1 MIGKLFVTFP
11 VLMIVLFYS
20 SNVGSREDSKV
31 LKNDRNR
38 VAKVY
43 SIDKKTGRSTVEKGS
58 IDEKG
63 LVHFRCKPILE
74 WLKNAGIELIIK
86 TQNSQIFRP
95 GKIVFCNLKK
105 DKALFSLEPFSSD
118 EESPLESTEH
128 TTFREKEEAEQVETN
143 FVTELDYS
151 SLFQRALQ
159 YRKLKRYDKA
169 LFYYSRT
176 LSLNPD
182 SIDANL
188 SLGNVYFI
196 LGRYEEA
203 IRLYKK
209 ALEYSQGSKSSILI
223 KIGTSH
229 LFLNDYDKA
238 IEVFKEIQAIEPTAS
253 DSYFALGLIY
263 YINDRHEEAFNEY
276 LKLNEVAPAIAEN
289 LFDILYR

>member
-1 MIGKLFVTFP
+1 MIGKLFVIFP
-11 VLMIVLFYS
+11 LLMIVLFFS
-20 SNVGSREDSKV
+20 SDVWSREDSKV
-31 LKNDRNR
+31 LKKDKNR

-43 SIDKKTGRSTVEKGS
+43 LIDKKTSKSIVGEGS

-63 LVHFRCKPILE
+63 LVYFRCKPILE
-74 WLKNAGIELIIK
+74 WLKNAEMELLIK
-86 TQNSQIFRP
+86 TQDSRIFRP
-95 GKIVFCNLKK
+95 GKIFFCNFKK
-105 DKALFSLEPFSSD
+105 DKALFSLEPLSSD
-118 EESPLESTEH
+118 KESPLERTEL
-128 TTFREKEEAEQVETN
+128 TTFPEKEEIKQAETS

-159 YRKLKRYDKA
+159 YQKLKQYDKA
-169 LFYYSRT
+169 LFYYSRA

-203 IRLYKK
+203 IRSYKK
-209 ALEYSQGSKSSILI
+209 ALEYSQRSKSSILI
-223 KIGTSH
+223 KIGTSY

-238 IEVFKEIQAIEPTAS
+238 IEVFKEIQRIEPTNS

-263 YINDRHEEAFNEY
+263 YINNRHEEAFNEY
-276 LKLNEVAPAIAEN
+276 LKLNEIAPAIAEN